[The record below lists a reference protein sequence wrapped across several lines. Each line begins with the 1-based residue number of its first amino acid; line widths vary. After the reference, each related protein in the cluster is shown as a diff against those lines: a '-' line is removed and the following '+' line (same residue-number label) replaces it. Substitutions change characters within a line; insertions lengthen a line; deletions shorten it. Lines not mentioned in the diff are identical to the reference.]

1 MTTDGVRLSFDT
13 NVMVYAEGLQRVPD
27 DSAKIALAQRL
38 VSNVDLAAIAISAQS
53 LGELFNVLRRRG
65 ERSPERASFAVER
78 WATGAD
84 VIATDTTLM
93 RTAIDLAS
101 RHCLAIW
108 DAVVLAAAAE
118 ARCDLL
124 LSEDMQHGFV
134 WRGVEVVNPFLADPH
149 PMLAGLL
156 AP

>member
-1 MTTDGVRLSFDT
+1 MTTSGVRLSFDT

-27 DSAKIALAQRL
+27 DAAKIALAKRL
-38 VSNVDLAAIAISAQS
+38 VSNVDLSGIAVSAQA

-78 WATGAD
+78 WATGTD
-84 VIATDTTLM
+84 VIATDAALM
-93 RTAIDLAS
+93 RSAVDLAG
-101 RHCLAIW
+101 RHNLAIW

-124 LSEDMQHGFV
+124 LSEDMQAGFV
-134 WRGVEVVNPFLADPH
+134 WRGVEVVNPFLPDPH
-149 PMLAGLL
+149 PALAGLL
-156 AP
+156 AA